1 MKKHSQQRV
10 TSWRFQI
17 LLGVSLLLHG
27 LLLHYWSIPKPVLE
41 FDYQLQNL
49 TLNLEPI
56 EVIGQQQQV
65 QKNADNSKNAQPT
78 NIARPVLD
86 KPVTTPDSASQKQ
99 TSQATSVA
107 SNTTNDQLPDAAVKE
122 NEITPAMNRARVLSK
137 IRHDL
142 TQYFYYPPLARR
154 KGLQG
159 TVLLGFGIS
168 GQGAIHDI
176 RVVKSSG
183 YAILDLAAQDAM
195 QRLEKL
201 SWYAATLHG
210 KDMDLE
216 LPVIFR
222 LTEG

>member
-1 MKKHSQQRV
+1 MNKHLQQHVPSR
-10 TSWRFQI
+10 RLLI

-27 LLLHYWSIPKPVLE
+27 VLLFHWSTAKPALE

-56 EVIGQQQQV
+56 EVLGRQAQSRKIT
-65 QKNADNSKNAQPT
+65 DTSKTSQPSPVT
-78 NIARPVLD
+78 RPVVD
-86 KPVTTPDSASQKQ
+86 KPVTTPTPVLPKQ
-99 TSQATSVA
+99 AEQDTAVA
-107 SNTTNDQLPDAAVKE
+107 SNAQQQDTTEKTQ
-122 NEITPAMNRARVLSK
+122 TMAMNRARILSQL
-137 IRHDL
+137 RHDL
-142 TQYFYYPPLARR
+142 MQYFYYPPLARR
-154 KGLQG
+154 KGMQG

-168 GQGAIHDI
+168 GQGTVRNI

-195 QRLEKL
+195 QRLQRL
-201 SWYAATLHG
+201 SWYAASMHG
-210 KDMDLE
+210 KDIDLE

>member
-1 MKKHSQQRV
+1 MKHHPQQHSSSR
-10 TSWRFQI
+10 RLLI
-17 LLGVSLLLHG
+17 LLGISVLIHAVLLFN
-27 LLLHYWSIPKPVLE
+27 WSTTNPVLE

-56 EVIGQQQQV
+56 EVIGHKQLS
-65 QKNADNSKNAQPT
+65 QKNTEDEQQSKLAKSDTPM
-78 NIARPVLD
+78 PD
-86 KPVTTPDSASQKQ
+86 K
-99 TSQATSVA
+99 QATAMRAAPQRRNEQQSSVA
-107 SNTTNDQLPDAAVKE
+107 TKAIQEQKNTSKAT
-122 NEITPAMNRARVLSK
+122 TSGMNRARILSQ

-142 TQYFYYPPLARR
+142 SQFFYYPPHARR
-154 KGLQG
+154 KGMQG
-159 TVLLGFGIS
+159 TVLLSFGIS
-168 GQGAIHDI
+168 GQGTVHDI

-201 SWYAATLHG
+201 SWYAALMHS

>member
-1 MKKHSQQRV
+1 M
-10 TSWRFQI
+10 
-17 LLGVSLLLHG
+17 LLHA
-27 LLLHYWSIPKPVLE
+27 LFLSQWSSSDPKLE
-41 FDYQLQNL
+41 FDYQTQNL
-49 TLNLEPI
+49 AVNLEPI
-56 EVIGQQQQV
+56 EIVQQQT
-65 QKNADNSKNAQPT
+65 QPQDKASSDT
-78 NIARPVLD
+78 NTKAVTSRLLLHD
-86 KPVTTPDSASQKQ
+86 KPVTTKHITPPEHAKQEATDNSNASRPLPHD
-99 TSQATSVA
+99 T
-107 SNTTNDQLPDAAVKE
+107 QLTLI
-122 NEITPAMNRARVLSK
+122 NPAMNRAQILRQ

-142 TQYFYYPPLARR
+142 AQYFYYPPLARR
-154 KGLQG
+154 KGMQG